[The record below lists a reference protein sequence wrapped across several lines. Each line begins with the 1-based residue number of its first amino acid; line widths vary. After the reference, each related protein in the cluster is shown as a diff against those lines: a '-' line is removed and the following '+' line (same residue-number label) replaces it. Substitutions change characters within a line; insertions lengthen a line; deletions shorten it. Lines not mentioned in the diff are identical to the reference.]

1 MVTEKLITDIRKAMK
16 QRAAK
21 AEIRQGL
28 IEEPHCPI
36 CGKEIYPSAAPDVEY
51 ILTKRGTEIL
61 AHTKCIRKEWGHGPS
76 KD

>member
-1 MVTEKLITDIRKAMK
+1 MTTEKLITDIREKMKKA
-16 QRAAK
+16 AAK
-21 AEIRQGL
+21 AYGKDL

-61 AHTKCIRKEWGHGPS
+61 AHTKCIRKERGHGPS

>member
-1 MVTEKLITDIRKAMK
+1 MTTEKLIEDVREAMK
-16 QRAAK
+16 QKAAK
-21 AEIRQGL
+21 EGYRSGTV
-28 IEEPHCPI
+28 EEPHCPI

-61 AHTKCIRKEWGHGPS
+61 VHTECIRKERGHGPS

>member
-1 MVTEKLITDIRKAMK
+1 MVTEKMIEDIRETMK
-16 QRAAK
+16 KRAAK
-21 AEIRQGL
+21 EGHSPGKV
-28 IEEPHCPI
+28 EEPHCPI

-61 AHTKCIRKEWGHGPS
+61 AHTKCIRKEGRHGPS